1 MNMFLSTNTGV
12 FFLYRSVFL
21 YIYSEINGAKFC
33 GAEAVFSFSAARMTF
48 DIFGAMETVGDA
60 LL

>member
-1 MNMFLSTNTGV
+1 MNMFLYTNTGV

-21 YIYSEINGAKFC
+21 YIYSEINEVKFS
-33 GAEAVFSFSAARMTF
+33 GAEAVFSIIAARMTF
-48 DIFGAMETVGDA
+48 DIFGAMETAGDA